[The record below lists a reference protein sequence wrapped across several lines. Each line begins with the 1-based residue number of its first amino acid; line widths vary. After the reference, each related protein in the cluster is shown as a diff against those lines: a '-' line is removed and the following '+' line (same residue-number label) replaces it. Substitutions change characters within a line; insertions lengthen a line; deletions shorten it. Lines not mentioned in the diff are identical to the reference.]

1 MRAATPNSMTKTR
14 IICLAGATGTGKT
27 EAALHLA
34 DRLKGAVVN
43 FDSRQVYRGLAVV
56 TAEPTA
62 REQSRCPHYL
72 YGFLAPDRELG
83 AGIFVKKAGAAIRHI
98 VRQGLVPILVG
109 GTGLYLRALLGGLD
123 PMPPVPAAV
132 RDAAQKRWEETGPQA
147 MHAGLSECDPVYAA
161 KIHPHDKQ
169 RVVRA
174 LEVFW
179 ASGRPFSSFH
189 GAGRGESLY
198 APLKLG
204 LRLDLAAL
212 TERLDRR
219 IEAMLDAGALEEVRA
234 VMRAYPQGAR
244 ALTGIGCAE
253 LAAHLRG
260 ELDMEAARE
269 LWLKNTRAYAKRQVT
284 WFKREADM
292 RWFSPGEHEAMADE
306 AADFL
311 AGEADDA

>member
-1 MRAATPNSMTKTR
+1 MTKTR

-34 DRLKGAVVN
+34 DRLGGAVVN
-43 FDSRQVYRGLAVV
+43 FDSRQVYRGLSVV
-56 TAEPTA
+56 TAEPTD
-62 REQSRCPHYL
+62 REKRRCPHYL

-83 AGIFVKKAGAAIRHI
+83 AGVFVKKAGAAIRHI
-98 VRQGLVPILVG
+98 VRQGFVPILVG

-132 RDAAQKRWEETGPQA
+132 REAAQKCWDETGPQA
-147 MHAGLSECDPVYAA
+147 TYVRLCEHDPEYAA
-161 KIHPHDKQ
+161 KIHPNDKQ

-189 GAGRGESLY
+189 GKERGKSLY

-204 LRLDLAAL
+204 LRLDLDAL
-212 TERLDRR
+212 TARLDRR
-219 IEAMLDAGALEEVRA
+219 IEAMLEAGALKEVRA
-234 VMRAYPQGAR
+234 VMAAYPQGAR

-260 ELDMEAARE
+260 ELDMDAAKA
-269 LWLKNTRAYAKRQVT
+269 LWLKNTRAYAKRQIT
-284 WFKREADM
+284 WFKRETDM
-292 RWFSPGEHEAMADE
+292 RWFSPGDHEAMAD
-306 AADFL
+306 AAAAFL
-311 AGEADDA
+311 AGKTDGG